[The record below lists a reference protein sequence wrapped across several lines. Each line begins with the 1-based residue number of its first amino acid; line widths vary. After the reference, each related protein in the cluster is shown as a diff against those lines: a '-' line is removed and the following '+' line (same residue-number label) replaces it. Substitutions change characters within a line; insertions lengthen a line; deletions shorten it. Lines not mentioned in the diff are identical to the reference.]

1 MEEKE
6 ALTNNNNQ
14 TIENENANM
23 EPAAK
28 VSELG
33 KAVFG
38 EDDTSKT
45 HEQEVADCPEG
56 TPEEIAELSNT
67 LKKVAKMAELSSAE
81 NYPKPNKETG
91 AFLDAQKTK
100 IKTPKKQQVKE
111 QQSTRQ
117 NENDIER
124 TL

>member
-1 MEEKE
+1 MENKE
-6 ALTNNNNQ
+6 DNNQ
-14 TIENENANM
+14 TIENENTNL

-28 VSELG
+28 LSKVG
-33 KAVFG
+33 KTVFG
-38 EDDTSKT
+38 EEDAPKT
-45 HEQEVADCPEG
+45 HEQEVADCSDG

-67 LKKVAKMAELSSAE
+67 LKKVEKMAELSRAE

-100 IKTPKKQQVKE
+100 TKIKTPEKQQVKE
-111 QQSTRQ
+111 QPSKRQ
-117 NENDIER
+117 NENDIEK